1 MKFTDYFNNLF
12 NKIEELLF
20 KLYNEKY
27 KVIAINEN
35 DWEIIKKDFNSS
47 MKNGL
52 NKYTLMDDIVLDIKN
67 REDNTFKYNDID
79 NTFKEIVKYE

>member
-1 MKFTDYFNNLF
+1 
-12 NKIEELLF
+12 
-20 KLYNEKY
+20 
-27 KVIAINEN
+27 
-35 DWEIIKKDFNSS
+35 

>member
-1 MKFTDYFNNLF
+1 M
-12 NKIEELLF
+12 LF